1 MWTIKAALDWT
12 VGYLER
18 KGDENPRLSA
28 EWLISKATNLSRI
41 ELYVNFDRPLSQ
53 TERDVLHGYVADRA
67 TGKPLQY
74 ITGEVAFRHLV
85 LAITPGVLIPRPET
99 EVLVS
104 EALKLL
110 PQAPRPRAQ
119 EVDPALV
126 EMAGEGGGES
136 EVDAE
141 QDAQA
146 PDSSEAPEPEKFLVA
161 DIGTGSGCIACS
173 LAYEHPLVNVVA
185 TDISPDAVALARTN
199 VARCELDE
207 RIRVLEGNLGDPICA
222 FDAQGKAG
230 RLPLIGRFDLVVSNP
245 PYIPTA
251 VLETIPKEVTDFE
264 PTLALD
270 GGEDGNDILREL
282 LPFVQDALKPG
293 AAFVFE
299 LHEDC
304 LDDAR
309 DLAENAGFERV
320 SIVQDLAGRPRLLI
334 GHKPQGDTT
343 DGSK

>member
-28 EWLISKATNLSRI
+28 EWLISKATDLSRI

-53 TERDVLHGYVADRA
+53 IERDVLHGYVADRA

-74 ITGEVAFRHLV
+74 ITGEVGFRHLV
-85 LAITPGVLIPRPET
+85 LAIKPGVLIPRPET

-119 EVDPALV
+119 EIEWEVSSADEQSA
-126 EMAGEGGGES
+126 EASSAEAQSAGT
-136 EVDAE
+136 AE
-141 QDAQA
+141 
-146 PDSSEAPEPEKFLVA
+146 ETEPERLLVA

-185 TDISPDAVALARTN
+185 TDISPEAVVLARAN
-199 VARCELDE
+199 VTKCALDE
-207 RIRVLEGNLGDPICA
+207 RIRVLEGNLGAPICA
-222 FDAQGKAG
+222 FDAQAKEG
-230 RLPLIGRFDLVVSNP
+230 RLPLMGRFDLVVSNP

-251 VLETIPKEVTDFE
+251 VLQTIPKEVTDFE

-270 GGEDGNDILREL
+270 GGEDGNDVLREL
-282 LPFVQDALKPG
+282 LPFAQQALKPG
-293 AAFVFE
+293 AAFIFE

-304 LDDAR
+304 LEDAR
-309 DLAENAGFERV
+309 ILAEGAGFEQV
-320 SIVQDLAGRPRLLI
+320 HIVEDLAGKPRLLI
-334 GHKPQGDTT
+334 GYKPQGDTH
-343 DGSK
+343 SCQQ